1 MKGINLIL
9 IAILT
14 TLAIHGQDITGQ
26 WHGTLDVQGTQ
37 LNLVFKISKID
48 SGYSS
53 TMDSP
58 DQGAYG
64 IPVTSTSFKDSTLRL
79 VVSNAKIEY
88 EGILGEDDI
97 VLGNFKQVGRT
108 LQLDLTRE
116 KVEKAERTRP
126 QEPKTPYPYLSEEVK
141 FQNVGANLTLAGT
154 LTLPKGKGPFP
165 AVILISGSGPQNRNE
180 ELLGHKPFLVI
191 SDHLTKQG
199 IAVLRYDDRGF
210 GESTGNFAEAT
221 TLDFSKDVESAISFL
236 NSRKDIDNNKI
247 GLIGHSE
254 GGIIAPLVA
263 ARSKDVGFIVL
274 LAGSGIR
281 GDQLLLLQ
289 GGLIERSMG
298 KSEKEMEKSN
308 STRKRELEIVMNS
321 EDPQSLRKDLQMYL
335 DVALDKNSNEVVPEG
350 MTTEQFITAQVSQ
363 ISTPWMMY
371 FVKHDPALV
380 LEKVSCP
387 VLAVNGEKDL
397 QVPPKENLT
406 AIGNALKKGGNNKV
420 TIMELQGL
428 NHLFQECETGSPFEY
443 GKIEQTFS
451 PIALEEISN
460 WILKLIN

>member
-1 MKGINLIL
+1 
-9 IAILT
+9 
-14 TLAIHGQDITGQ
+14 
-26 WHGTLDVQGTQ
+26 
-37 LNLVFKISKID
+37 
-48 SGYSS
+48 
-53 TMDSP
+53 
-58 DQGAYG
+58 
-64 IPVTSTSFKDSTLRL
+64 
-79 VVSNAKIEY
+79 
-88 EGILGEDDI
+88 
-97 VLGNFKQVGRT
+97 
-108 LQLDLTRE
+108 LTRE

-236 NSRKDIDNNKI
+236 NSRKEIDNNKI

-308 STRKRELEIVMNS
+308 SIRKRELEIVMNS

-335 DVALDKNSNEVVPEG
+335 DVALDENSNELVPEG
-350 MTTEQFITAQVSQ
+350 MTTEQFIFAQVSQ

-406 AIGNALKKGGNNKV
+406 AIGNALKKGGNNMV
-420 TIMELQGL
+420 TKMELQGL

-460 WILKLIN
+460 WILKQIN